1 MRTLRS
7 WGMVVAC
14 VTVLGAASAWAADDD
29 LRSVDVKS
37 LKRKAPPQWKRSTVW
52 ESMGH
57 LIEPDKKEPDKK
69 TPGKKGEAKADPK
82 VKKETA
88 AAAPAEEGLDD
99 NAREEAAFLRR
110 SAACLK
116 LQEIAVRNND
126 PELMKRAEQL
136 SERAWATYS
145 QHTSNQPIRPTGM
158 DNDVRE
164 RYLGSGKLPKEDKP

>member
-1 MRTLRS
+1 
-7 WGMVVAC
+7 MVVAC

-37 LKRKAPPQWKRSTVW
+37 LKRKPPPQWKRSTVW
-52 ESMGH
+52 DSMGR

-69 TPGKKGEAKADPK
+69 APGKKGEAKADPK
-82 VKKETA
+82 AKKDTA
-88 AAAPAEEGLDD
+88 AVAKGAAPAEEGLDD

-145 QHTSNQPIRPTGM
+145 QHTSNQPTHTTGM

-164 RYLGSGKLPKEDKP
+164 RYLGSGNLPKEDKP